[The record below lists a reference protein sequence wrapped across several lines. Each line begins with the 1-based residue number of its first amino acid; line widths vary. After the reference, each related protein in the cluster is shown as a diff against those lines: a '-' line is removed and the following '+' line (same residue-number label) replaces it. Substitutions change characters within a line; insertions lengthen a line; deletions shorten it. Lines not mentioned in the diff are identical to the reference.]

1 MLAPGPGRHQRTKQ
15 PSCFGGVANL
25 PSAYI
30 LPPEQRRN
38 SITTV
43 NIAKCAERE
52 QAVEVRTMRA
62 GSRGGRGSRTGG
74 RKQNPEFGRPD
85 PRAVRTVYALER
97 ALSSAAEARES
108 AGDPILKVSISPGGE
123 LGFLGHI
130 IRAQDS
136 TCL

>member
-1 MLAPGPGRHQRTKQ
+1 MLAPGRHQRTKQ

-43 NIAKCAERE
+43 NIAKCADRKK
-52 QAVEVRTMRA
+52 AVEVRTMRA
-62 GSRGGRGSRTGG
+62 GSRGGRGSRTGE
-74 RKQNPEFGRPD
+74 QNPEFGRPD
-85 PRAVRTVYALER
+85 PRAVRTVYA
-97 ALSSAAEARES
+97 EARES
-108 AGDPILKVSISPGGE
+108 AGDPILKVSVSPGGE